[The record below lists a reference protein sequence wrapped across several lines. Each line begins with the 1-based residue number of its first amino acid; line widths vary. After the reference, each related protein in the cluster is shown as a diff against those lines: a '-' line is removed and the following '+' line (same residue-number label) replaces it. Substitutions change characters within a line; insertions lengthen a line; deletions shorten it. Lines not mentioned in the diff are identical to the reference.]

1 MKTINKLL
9 MLWHLC
15 CSLRLSDEAMQDI
28 IKSGGHKISAL
39 EVERVSVLQHLLLL
53 RLPFLLTYLNARHRI
68 YWSIRTFPPLQ
79 CVAYQMLNTV
89 KLSVLL
95 S

>member
-1 MKTINKLL
+1 
-9 MLWHLC
+9 MLWDMCLC
-15 CSLRLSDEAMQDI
+15 LCVADEAMQDI
-28 IKSGGHKISAL
+28 IKRGGHKISAL